1 MKIVRKPAYC
11 GEGISRGSS
20 MIVVTPWSLCLTV
33 TSQWSVIIGEK
44 VQRMSYAALD
54 AGRVAKAAELA
65 LQTLAAEKE
74 TSDVHQRKTILIER
88 IHALAKA
95 AAETAGQG
103 TVTLTS
109 EEFWLISKNW

>member
-1 MKIVRKPAYC
+1 
-11 GEGISRGSS
+11 
-20 MIVVTPWSLCLTV
+20 
-33 TSQWSVIIGEK
+33 
-44 VQRMSYAALD
+44 MSYAALD

-109 EEFWLISKNW
+109 EEFWLISKSW